1 MQRTKFIE
9 KKKKS
14 ISVSARKQKGRL
26 LQQWA
31 AQKISN
37 LTGIPWSSDDDSLI
51 SSRPMAQKGVD
62 VILRGKAL
70 KLAPF
75 SIECKRQESWSVPAW
90 IEQAKENQIP
100 NTDWLLVM
108 RKNQMEPV
116 IVMDA
121 EAFFRILNDAK
132 TKREG
137 RSC

>member
-1 MQRTKFIE
+1 MLRTKFVG
-9 KKKKS
+9 KKKKR
-14 ISVSARKQKGRL
+14 ISTSAAKQKGRL

-31 AQKISN
+31 AEKISD
-37 LTGIPWSSDDDSLI
+37 LTGIPWGPGDDSLI

-75 SIECKRQESWSVPAW
+75 SIECKRQESWSVQAW
-90 IEQAKENQIP
+90 IKQAKENQIP
-100 NTDWLLVM
+100 NTDWALII
-108 RKNQMEPV
+108 RKNKMEPV

-132 TKREG
+132 TKKEG